1 MIKRLATDR
10 WSILTLPFTSYFN
23 SMTTKPMLQFTFHF
37 LFNFEFENRVQYSGQ
52 NILMRLQFITRTFSK
67 FTVDT
72 HFGVVS
78 ITHKLLPYFT
88 NDDDI
93 HFSAISNQTNF
104 SIDKHMSYI
113 TTTTDKHM
121 SYINIPIDKHITHQ
135 QISILAVST
144 LHQTSI

>member
-1 MIKRLATDR
+1 M
-10 WSILTLPFTSYFN
+10 
-23 SMTTKPMLQFTFHF
+23 
-37 LFNFEFENRVQYSGQ
+37 
-52 NILMRLQFITRTFSK
+52 
-67 FTVDT
+67 DT

-113 TTTTDKHM
+113 TTTTDKHISYINTTTDKHM
-121 SYINIPIDKHITHQ
+121 SYINIPIDKHVTHQ

-144 LHQTSI
+144 FH